1 MTNETEQAELLPCPF
16 CGRKPNFF
24 LYGEYTATISCECD
38 IAPDVTATGT
48 PKARQRAISIWNTR
62 TPDLT
67 LLDVEDSKSLNNR
80 LLHALHSQLESPEME
95 ERFRGAALK
104 AVSGRTYSEHN
115 KDEWAAHVAQAIRAE
130 IKEALGGSHE

>member
-1 MTNETEQAELLPCPF
+1 MTSELKPCPF
-16 CGRKPNFF
+16 AAVVKEYAHRLTIGADEDSYNLPRVCCDCG
-24 LYGEYTATISCECD
+24 
-38 IAPDVTATGT
+38 
-48 PKARQRAISIWNTR
+48 ARGPVMGFDAESAIEGWNTR